1 MSLFRH
7 ILIPISSNSARRSKT
22 HKLVNQNKEDEPTNL
37 IDKEEPQTPQ
47 NEDEEE
53 DNTEDMSELSEFEKQ
68 RLANIKERDEL
79 LKKLRQEAL
88 SAGIFPT
95 SKPASPSS
103 KQRKAASAHKRVK
116 REHTESP
123 RPTRS
128 SARIRGLQA
137 DSEIEKRK
145 LEEEQ
150 QAIQEE
156 ERKKRM
162 RVQGDL
168 KLEDIV
174 VGGTRWNNELRGL
187 GVGIGSDTKRWNEMK
202 EEEEES
208 KPPKEISKEVA
219 EAKERFGKLRIWD
232 QWESTRI
239 KITPDRIYTMA
250 FHPTDEK
257 PVVFAGD
264 KAGHLGIL
272 DASQE
277 YAKVKP
283 EDDDDEDDDG
293 PDPIITTIKPH
304 SRTISSIF
312 IHRAQPTKLYT
323 SSYDSSIRIV
333 DLESQTA
340 TEAYAPSDLNDED
353 PLSGIDMNPNDTNT
367 VYFTSL
373 EGTFGYH
380 DTRARTRQGARL
392 FYLSDRK
399 IGGFTLCPTSPN
411 YFATASLDRS
421 MRVWDLRN
429 LKKENSVP
437 VGEHISALSV
447 SHAAFNSAGQIATAS
462 YDNTIKIHDLASAGI
477 FSGWPKSH
485 TLSKSEMEPATTIRH
500 NCQTGRWVTILRPQW
515 QQTPA
520 VNSTVQRF
528 AIGNMNR
535 YVDVYASEGTLL
547 TRLGGAE
554 DAITAVPAA
563 AAMHPVKDWVVGGT
577 GSGRIGLWM

>member
-1 MSLFRH
+1 H
-7 ILIPISSNSARRSKT
+7 VLIPISSNPARRLRSGKHVKQETEDKAT
-22 HKLVNQNKEDEPTNL
+22 HL
-37 IDKEEPQTPQ
+37 IDIVKPQTPHS
-47 NEDEEE
+47 EDEE
-53 DNTEDMSELSEFEKQ
+53 DNTEMPELSEFEKE

-88 SAGIFPT
+88 SAGLF
-95 SKPASPSS
+95 PSS
-103 KQRKAASAHKRVK
+103 ISSSPAERQRKAASSHKRVK

-128 SARIRGLQA
+128 SARLRGLQA
-137 DSEIEKRK
+137 SSEAEKRK
-145 LEEEQ
+145 YEEEQ
-150 QAIQEE
+150 EAVHREE
-156 ERKKRM
+156 QKKRM
-162 RVQGDL
+162 RVPGDL
-168 KLEDIV
+168 KLEDII

-187 GVGIGSDTKRWNEMK
+187 GIGAASDAKKWESFK

-219 EAKERFGKLRIWD
+219 EAKARFEGLKIWD

-239 KITPDRIYTMA
+239 KITPERIYTMA
-250 FHPTDEK
+250 FHPTEEK
-257 PVVFAGD
+257 PIVFAGD
-264 KAGHLGIL
+264 KIGHLGIL
-272 DASQE
+272 DASQTSTS
-277 YAKVKP
+277 VKR
-283 EDDDDEDDDG
+283 EDDDENGDDD
-293 PDPIITTIKPH
+293 PDPMITTFKPH

-312 IHRAQPTKLYT
+312 VHRSQPTKLYT
-323 SSYDSSIRIV
+323 SSYDSSIRIL
-333 DLESQTA
+333 DLENQTA

-353 PLSGIDMNPNDTNT
+353 PLSGVELHPTDTNT

-373 EGTFGYH
+373 EGNFGYH
-380 DTRARTRQGARL
+380 DTRTRNRQGAQI
-392 FYLSDRK
+392 YPLSDKK
-399 IGGFTLCPTSPN
+399 IGGFTLCPAAPN

-429 LKKENSVP
+429 LKKEASVP

-477 FSGWPKSH
+477 LSGWPKSH
-485 TLSKSEMEPATTIRH
+485 TLSESEMEPSTTIRH

-520 VNSTVQRF
+520 VNPTVQRF

-535 YVDVYASEGTLL
+535 
-547 TRLGGAE
+547 
-554 DAITAVPAA
+554 
-563 AAMHPVKDWVVGGT
+563 
-577 GSGRIGLWM
+577 